1 MKKIFLSFT
10 LIVAFAL
17 FATFA
22 RRNVGVGADRF
33 LSPSLAVIGNADTNQ
48 TSVPAT
54 TNTKS
59 KDANEQ
65 AVSQP
70 SSIQNTIRRA
80 FEDEDDEDDDR
91 PRRVGSQ
98 NTTVPSSTA
107 APVTT
112 TKTQTQT
119 TTTGKYKNGTY
130 TGNVA
135 DAYYGNVEVKAIITN
150 GKISDVVFLQYPNDR
165 STSIEINTQAM
176 PLLKSEAI
184 QAQSA
189 SVNIVS
195 GATETS
201 GAFKESLANALS
213 QATI

>member
-22 RRNVGVGADRF
+22 RRNVGVGVDRF
-33 LSPSLAVIGNADTNQ
+33 LSPSLTVIGNADTNQ
-48 TSVPAT
+48 TSVPAAT
-54 TNTKS
+54 DTKS
-59 KDANEQ
+59 KDADEQ
-65 AVSQP
+65 VVSQP

-98 NTTVPSSTA
+98 NTTAPSSTA

-213 QATI
+213 QATL